1 MKHTSTRYGI
11 LLLFCLISYS
21 GIAQKLNLLIG
32 TYTKPGKSEGIYIY
46 EFDQANGKATYKN
59 KATGLTNPSYLAV
72 SKDEKYVYA
81 VNEAGPGKGAIN
93 AFSYDKKTG
102 ELKLLNSQST
112 VGDGPCY
119 VAVDDKNNHVFA
131 ANYVGGSA
139 VAIALNRDGS
149 LSNNVQHI
157 KYQGGSVNQERQK
170 SPHAHSSV
178 LSTDNKF
185 LFVSDLGTDKIN
197 VYEYRSGSQKEP
209 LINAE
214 PAYTQVSPGGGP
226 RHFDFHPNGKFA
238 YSLQEMSGNISV
250 FKHNNGNLSLIE
262 NVSALPA
269 GYAGRIWAA
278 DIHVSPDGKFL
289 YSSNR
294 DELNDIAIFKI
305 NQSTGRLN
313 FVGRQSTLGNAPRNF
328 VIDPLGNYLL
338 AANQNSANIVI
349 FKIDKNTGML
359 SDTGERIE
367 VDSPVCL
374 KFSKN

>member
-1 MKHTSTRYGI
+1 MKPTHTRYSF
-11 LLLFCLISYS
+11 LLLLSLICSS

-59 KATGLTNPSYLAV
+59 KATGLNNPSYLAI

-93 AFSYDKKTG
+93 AFSYDSKTG
-102 ELKLLNSQST
+102 ALKLLNAKST
-112 VGDGPCY
+112 VDDGPCY
-119 VAVDDKNNHVFA
+119 VALDDKNNHVFA
-131 ANYVGGSA
+131 ANYGGGSM
-139 VAIALNRDGS
+139 VAISLNKDGS
-149 LSNNVQHI
+149 LSDNVQHI

-170 SPHAHSSV
+170 APHAHSSV
-178 LSTDNKF
+178 LSVDNKF

-238 YSLQEMSGNISV
+238 YSLQEMTGNISV
-250 FKHNNGNLSLIE
+250 FKHNSGNLNLVE

-294 DELNDIAIFKI
+294 EDLNDIAIFKI
-305 NQSTGRLN
+305 NQSTGRLS
-313 FVGRQSTLGNAPRNF
+313 FIGRQSTLGKVPRNF
-328 VIDPLGNYLL
+328 VIDPSGNYLL